1 LMALVTGFIVSALP
15 ALRVARHDPLV
26 SLRGV

>member
-1 LMALVTGFIVSALP
+1 MALVTGVVVSALP
-15 ALRVARHDPLV
+15 ALRAARHDPLI